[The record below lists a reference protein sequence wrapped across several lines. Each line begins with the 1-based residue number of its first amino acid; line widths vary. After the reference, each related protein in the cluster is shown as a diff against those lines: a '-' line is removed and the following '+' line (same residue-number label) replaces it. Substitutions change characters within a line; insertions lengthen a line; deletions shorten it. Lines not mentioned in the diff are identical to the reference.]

1 MVRGGVRGGCN
12 NAEPI
17 NNKEWPQNHTCV
29 RSAIL
34 FLPALLLA
42 SCCSWFTVLSQ
53 LALREEASNEIIN

>member
-1 MVRGGVRGGCN
+1 MVRGGGGVRGGCN

-34 FLPALLLA
+34 FLRALLLDRL
-42 SCCSWFTVLSQ
+42 VLLLVHCPLSSG
-53 LALREEASNEIIN
+53 AA